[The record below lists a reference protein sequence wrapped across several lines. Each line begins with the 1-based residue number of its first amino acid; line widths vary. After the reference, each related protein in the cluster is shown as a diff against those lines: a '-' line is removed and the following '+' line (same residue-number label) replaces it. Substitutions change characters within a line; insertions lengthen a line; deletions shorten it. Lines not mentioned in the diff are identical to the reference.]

1 MKLPEEFMDRM
12 QKRLGEQYPAFL
24 RSYDVPP
31 YKGLRVNPLKIS
43 RNEFL
48 KISPFPLEPIPW
60 EENGFYVK
68 EEKAGAD
75 LLHFAGL
82 YYCQE
87 PSAMCAA
94 PLLNVQKG
102 ERVLDL
108 CAAPGGKSTQ
118 LAARMQ
124 GEGALL
130 CNEYVTSRAN
140 VLLSNLERLGVKNA
154 AVVNTDAGRLAKEF
168 PAYFDKILVDAP
180 CSGEGM
186 FKKEPFAVEEWSVD
200 NVRRC
205 ALRQRDILENAA
217 AMLSVGGRIVYSTCT
232 FSKEENEEQIA
243 GFLARHPEFTLLE
256 QKLLLPH
263 EIRGEGHFAALLE
276 KREGERKEVKPFP
289 VRHDK
294 RAEAAYAEF
303 AKSCFTNGI
312 GFAGDITTLS
322 SGKLLMLPGGFPSLN
337 VFTLRAGV
345 ELGEWDGKNFKP
357 SHALAMAL
365 KSKETAR
372 YVALNREEAERY
384 LKGETLSVAEENGW
398 CVVGIGEYPLGWGKA
413 VNGTLK
419 NHYPKGLR
427 KIK

>member
-1 MKLPEEFMDRM
+1 MKLPEEFLDQMRE
-12 QKRLGEQYPAFL
+12 RLGEDFPAFL
-24 RSYDVPP
+24 RSYVTPA
-31 YKGLRVNPLKIS
+31 YRGIRVNPLKIS
-43 RNEFL
+43 REEFL
-48 KISPFPLEPIPW
+48 KISPFPLEQIPW
-60 EENGFYVK
+60 EQNGFYIE

-75 LLHFAGL
+75 ILHFAGL

-94 PLLNVQKG
+94 PLLDVQKG

-124 GEGALL
+124 GDGVLV
-130 CNEYVTSRAN
+130 CNEYVTARAN

-154 AVVNTDAGRLAKEF
+154 AVVNADTVRLAQEF

-186 FKKEPFAVEEWSVD
+186 FKKEPSAVSEWSTG

-205 ALRQRDILENAA
+205 AARQKEILENAS
-217 AMLSVGGRIVYSTCT
+217 AMLSVGGRMTYSTCT
-232 FSKEENEEQIA
+232 FSGEENERQIA
-243 GFLARHPEFTLLE
+243 DFLAFHPEFTLLE

-276 KREGERKEVKPFP
+276 KREGERRGAKPFP
-289 VRHDK
+289 KRRDK
-294 RAEAAYAEF
+294 RAEAAFSEF
-303 AKSCFTNGI
+303 ARSCLKCKFSGE
-312 GFAGDITTLS
+312 ITTLA
-322 SGKLLMLPGGFPSLN
+322 SGKLLLLPEDLPALN

-345 ELGEWDGKNFKP
+345 ELGEWDGKIFKP
-357 SHALAMAL
+357 SHALAMSL
-365 KSKETAR
+365 KRSEIGN
-372 YVALNREEAERY
+372 YVALSREDAERY
-384 LKGETLSVAEENGW
+384 LKGETLSVQAENGW
-398 CVVGIGEYPLGWGKA
+398 CVVGVGEYPLGWGKA

-427 KIK
+427 KVK